1 MITLTQ
7 DYLVFGVKACHS
19 AMLAFSRAP
28 GVTDTN
34 AWVLTIGS
42 QSNTKS
48 TLEKKGE
55 SSQRTY
61 DSPDVLSC
69 DSMRMFWIQFT
80 NSEISFGKDQV
91 LGQNRIGTM
100 NTEDT
105 DNYNSLA
112 LATDMGVSGQF
123 TILTKSGK

>member
-48 TLEKKGE
+48 TLEKKE
-55 SSQRTY
+55 SSQQTY

-80 NSEISFGKDQV
+80 NNAISFGKDEV
-91 LGQNRIGTM
+91 LGRKRIGTM
-100 NTEDT
+100 YTEDT

-123 TILTKSGK
+123 TILTESSE

>member
-1 MITLTQ
+1 M
-7 DYLVFGVKACHS
+7 VFGVKACHS

-48 TLEKKGE
+48 TLEKKGG
-55 SSQRTY
+55 SSQQTY

-69 DSMRMFWIQFT
+69 DSMRMFWIQFRD
-80 NSEISFGKDQV
+80 SAISFGKGES
-91 LGQNRIGTM
+91 LGQNAIGTL
-100 NTEDT
+100 TTTDT
-105 DNYNSLA
+105 ANYNSLA
-112 LATDMGVSGQF
+112 LATDMSVMGQF
-123 TILTKSGK
+123 SLLTESSK